1 LTAAQVLM
9 LTLTFPIMS
18 LLLFLVVQV
27 EKRQFGGGQGGT
39 VSPPGAGDRPFGA
52 ARVRRR
58 QGRGR
63 HARVLPGRAARGRA
77 QR

>member
-1 LTAAQVLM
+1 M
-9 LTLTFPIMS
+9 LTLAFPLMS

-39 VSPPGAGDRPFGA
+39 VSPPAAGDRPFAA

-63 HARVLPGRAARGRA
+63 HVRVLPGRAARGRA

>member
-1 LTAAQVLM
+1 M

-27 EKRQFGGGQGGT
+27 EKRQFGGEQGGT
-39 VSPPGAGDRPFGA
+39 MSPPAAGDRPYAA

-58 QGRGR
+58 QGTGR
-63 HARVLPGRAARGRA
+63 HAR
-77 QR
+77 